1 MSMPS
6 IQRILATTAI
16 CLAAMALSSCS
27 FFASPLT
34 CNLSELV
41 APPDARVAMV
51 DHHFPQR
58 RAKVDDWV
66 GVIETGSWGS
76 SSDPYLYQLNGIHY
90 QKRTIQYASA
100 HRPIIRRADSTD
112 SYTYAL
118 TERQL
123 REQFTFDPSIPEE
136 VWMQPV
142 NITGEAIEYNKL
154 SCIPADRFDFARA
167 RKVAHNLQSTCYPLC
182 DLPIKDKPGTPS
194 VWRSVVGAPLA
205 AVDMAATATL
215 CVAEGT
221 AAICAAVIILPAYP
235 FITYAQ
241 QQQQLFHIDDD
252 ELPSWEKQ
260 GSIIHP

>member
-1 MSMPS
+1 MKT
-6 IQRILATTAI
+6 IFHKILATTAL
-16 CLAAMALSSCS
+16 CLAAVGLSSCC
-27 FFASPLT
+27 FETPPT
-34 CNLSELV
+34 CNLRELV

-51 DHHFPQR
+51 DHRFPHR
-58 RAKVDDWV
+58 PAGHPDDWG
-66 GVIETGSWGS
+66 GVVKTGTWGS
-76 SSDPYLYQLNGIHY
+76 SSDLYLYQLNGIHY

-100 HRPIIRRADSTD
+100 HRPIIRRADSTH

-142 NITGEAIEYNKL
+142 NITGEAIEYNSL
-154 SCIPADRFDFARA
+154 SCIPASRFDFARA
-167 RKVAHNLQSTCYPLC
+167 RKVAHDLQSTCYPLC

-194 VWRSVVGAPLA
+194 VWRNVVGAPLA

-241 QQQQLFHIDDD
+241 QQQQLFHLMKD
-252 ELPSWEKQ
+252 
-260 GSIIHP
+260 